1 MKHMRRILIN
11 DKNEFSYSEVK
22 ISERHQVVKQIGRL
36 FESRG
41 TIDRTGVI
49 VSNTAKPPDKK

>member
-1 MKHMRRILIN
+1 MRRILIN

-41 TIDRTGVI
+41 TIDRTSVI